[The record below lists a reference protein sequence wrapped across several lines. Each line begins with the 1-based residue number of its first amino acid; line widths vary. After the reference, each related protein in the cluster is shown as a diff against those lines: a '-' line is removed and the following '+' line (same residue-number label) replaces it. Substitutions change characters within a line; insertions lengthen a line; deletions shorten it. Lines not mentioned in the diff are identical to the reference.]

1 CPLAMVHWRRTG
13 DKEQCGAETEPLTS
27 NAETGGGGPERRA
40 PFPLLA
46 LPAAAYGSPPARR
59 ARGADRDS
67 QLGAIALR
75 PPAAPYG
82 ALGSPL
88 SVSPEPLS
96 AGPEVAREAGAQ
108 VPPRLRRPERRP
120 NHLRAGLRLP
130 PRPSCALHREC
141 GPEHWAV
148 PKFVTAPSSRQI
160 LNIFAYCV

>member
-1 CPLAMVHWRRTG
+1 MPPCHGALETDWGQRTMRRRDGTTHQ
-13 DKEQCGAETEPLTS
+13 QCGD
-27 NAETGGGGPERRA
+27 RRRRPGA
-40 PFPLLA
+40 SGAVPLLT
-46 LPAAAYGSPPARR
+46 LPAAAYDSPPAGR

-120 NHLRAGLRLP
+120 NHLRVGLRLP
-130 PRPSCALHREC
+130 PRPSCAISL
-141 GPEHWAV
+141 
-148 PKFVTAPSSRQI
+148 S
-160 LNIFAYCV
+160 IFYLRKKLIKRPVRLVRR